1 MTWPSVWVLREDVT
15 FIRYKSSTCLCLARC
30 LWPFSALSV
39 TYSRVKGITQ
49 MPQDSRCWNSQ
60 SAIPLVFLKCSS
72 GWDELGCHIL
82 THICACFSSNNQIP
96 TNELIYSVQW
106 MFLVLKIQTS
116 LPGSPWNILT
126 GCCLSGCQTW
136 FWCGGATPLSQRNP
150 TKSFL
155 SWLCTQGWAKIGK
168 LRFSCWCLFQPARD
182 EFHWKPCEGLCSLLQ
197 SRALFY
203 PLVLPF
209 NRL

>member
-15 FIRYKSSTCLCLARC
+15 FIRYKSSTCLCLAHC
-30 LWPFSALSV
+30 LWPFSAPSV

-49 MPQDSRCWNSQ
+49 IPQDSRCWSSQ

-72 GWDELGCHIL
+72 GWDELWCHIL

-126 GCCLSGCQTW
+126 GCCLPDCILMWKGHSSEPEKPHQV
-136 FWCGGATPLSQRNP
+136 LSQLALH
-150 TKSFL
+150 TGMGKDWKIEVFL
-155 SWLCTQGWAKIGK
+155 LMFISTSKGWIPVKT
-168 LRFSCWCLFQPARD
+168 LWR
-182 EFHWKPCEGLCSLLQ
+182 SLLPAPEQ
-197 SRALFY
+197 SS
-203 PLVLPF
+203 VLPF
-209 NRL
+209 GFTL